1 MYSSLLCVVL
11 NPRFRHRC
19 TCFLSVFLFFTL
31 FHVKRV
37 GGFYFAPVSI
47 LRGKISSY
55 QALNEKL
62 KTKGNFEVVIVF
74 LLISNFSGL

>member
-1 MYSSLLCVVL
+1 
-11 NPRFRHRC
+11 
-19 TCFLSVFLFFTL
+19 
-31 FHVKRV
+31 VKRV